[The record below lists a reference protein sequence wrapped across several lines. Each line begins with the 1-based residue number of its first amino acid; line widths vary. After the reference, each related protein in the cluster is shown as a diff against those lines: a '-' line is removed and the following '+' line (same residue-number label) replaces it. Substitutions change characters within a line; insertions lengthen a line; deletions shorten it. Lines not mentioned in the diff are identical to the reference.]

1 MPKFEPTV
9 LRPHVQR
16 LLASEASY
24 THNLAVLVSAYV
36 KPTRARANEL
46 GVQPGTLAELFSNT
60 EQCVLNSPTLQLSIT
75 RTLDRS
81 LDSMC

>member
-1 MPKFEPTV
+1 MPKFEPVV
-9 LRPHVQR
+9 LRPHVKR

-60 EQCVLNSPTLQLSIT
+60 EQ
-75 RTLDRS
+75 
-81 LDSMC
+81 